1 MTNREPIYSA
11 RARKAIEMLKFKSR
25 EEVAKEFNYKNWKSL
40 DTYMR
45 RKNFV
50 YDSRQGQYIP
60 AENRFKRDKEA
71 FRNAAPNKVLKI
83 IDAFNVENPDPKDIA
98 EREGFADHREM
109 AEFMKAKGYEW
120 NVYKNNYV
128 KITGFVEEPE
138 PLETVDRS
146 EGGRKVTAIEE
157 FMPFIRFL
165 YDRREK
171 VYQLLDGV
179 REDGKIPRYAIPGLA
194 KTKAIYMSDKVAD
207 VMGEFSR
214 EKNVT
219 QREIVETA
227 LGEYL
232 QKYGFKQEIEA
243 LLQNRL
249 W

>member
-1 MTNREPIYSA
+1 MASREPIYSA
-11 RARKAIEMLKFKSR
+11 RARKVIEMLKYQSR
-25 EEVAKEFNYKNWKSL
+25 EETAKEFNYKHWKSL

-60 AENRFKRDKEA
+60 AENRFKKDKEA
-71 FRNAAPNKVLKI
+71 YRNSAPNKVLKI
-83 IDAFNVENPDPKDIA
+83 IDAFGVANPDPKEIA

-120 NVYKNNYV
+120 NVYKNNYI

-138 PLETVDRS
+138 PLETVNRNL
-146 EGGRKVTAIEE
+146 ERRETALDE
-157 FMPFIRFL
+157 FLPFIRFL
-165 YDRREK
+165 YDRREE

-227 LGEYL
+227 LVEYL

>member
-11 RARKAIEMLKFKSR
+11 RARKTIELLKFKSR
-25 EEVAKEFNYKNWKSL
+25 EEVAKEFDYKNWKSL

-60 AENRFKRDKEA
+60 AENRFNRDKQA

-83 IDAFNVENPDPKDIA
+83 IKAFDVENPDPKDIA

-138 PLETVDRS
+138 PLETVNRG
-146 EGGRKVTAIEE
+146 EGERGAEAIGE

-227 LGEYL
+227 LVEYL

>member
-1 MTNREPIYSA
+1 MDGREPIYSA
-11 RARKAIEMLKFKSR
+11 RARKVIEMLKYMSR
-25 EEVAKEFNYKNWKSL
+25 DEVAEEFNYKNWRSL

-50 YDSRQGQYIP
+50 YDNRQGQYIP

-83 IDAFNVENPDPKDIA
+83 IDAFSMENPDPKEIA

-120 NVYKNNYV
+120 NVYKNNYI

-138 PLETVDRS
+138 PLETNS
-146 EGGRKVTAIEE
+146 GGGGNREASAMDE
-157 FMPFIRFL
+157 FLPFIRFL
-165 YDRREK
+165 YDRREI

-227 LGEYL
+227 LVEYL

>member
-1 MTNREPIYSA
+1 MASREPIYSA
-11 RARKAIEMLKFKSR
+11 RARKVIEMLKYQSR
-25 EEVAKEFNYKNWKSL
+25 EEVAKEFNYKHWKSL

-60 AENRFKRDKEA
+60 AENRFKKDKEA
-71 FRNAAPNKVLKI
+71 YRNSAPNKVLKI
-83 IDAFNVENPDPKDIA
+83 IDAFGVANPDPKEIA

-120 NVYKNNYV
+120 NVYKNNYI

-138 PLETVDRS
+138 PLETVNRNL
-146 EGGRKVTAIEE
+146 ERRETALDE
-157 FMPFIRFL
+157 FLPFIRFL
-165 YDRREK
+165 YDRREE

-227 LGEYL
+227 LVEYL